1 MTACQLILF
10 LTRVKTATNA
20 LEIDGSNVFVI
31 DLQVAKLN
39 PKDHSF
45 TLKDEFYSHVQKD
58 WPGYLEE
65 EKQLIHRLLARW
77 VWLVL
82 LLTCLLYHH
91 TLLHIFTTEYL
102 NMYLYQHVGV
112 MAESPRVCSLS

>member
-1 MTACQLILF
+1 M
-10 LTRVKTATNA
+10 
-20 LEIDGSNVFVI
+20 FVI

-39 PKDHSF
+39 HKDHSF

-82 LLTCLLYHH
+82 LLTRLLYHH
-91 TLLHIFTTEYL
+91 TLLLILTSEYFNISL
-102 NMYLYQHVGV
+102 YINMMLVSWLR
-112 MAESPRVCSLS
+112 APLVCSLF